1 MDNRAKHSMG
11 RLTSVLAMILVG
23 IIVIAI
29 QSATFVPSAVAVEVI
44 TEEPAEDS
52 LIRVNVLT
60 AGDAMAHLPQ
70 TQAAYNTETKEYSY
84 YEVFRWISPF
94 VNVFDISI
102 INLETTLA
110 GEPYRGYP
118 QFSAPDSYAAA
129 LHKAGFN
136 LFCLAN
142 NHSVDRYNKGIIR
155 TIDVLDSLGIR
166 HTGTFKDEIHR
177 DTTYPLM
184 LDIYGIRIAVINATY
199 GTNGLNPKPPA
210 RVNMINREEIAGDI
224 RKARDKGA
232 DVIIASIHW
241 GDEYKRFPN
250 TFQKSIARFLA
261 DNGVDVII
269 GHHPHVLQPVEWIK
283 GNLGDSIQKDV
294 FVIWSLGN
302 FYSNQRDRYRDGGM
316 FVNFDVVKNK
326 NSGVVTIE
334 NPTYYPF
341 WVWRS
346 TSPFRY
352 SLLPASMRDNLVQHY
367 SLTQNEVAAF
377 DRFIN
382 DTQEHINK
390 NGVVRQVS
398 NITKTLEIVD

>member
-1 MDNRAKHSMG
+1 MAKQEKNQAG
-11 RLTSVLAMILVG
+11 RLSSILIMILVG
-23 IIVIAI
+23 MMVITI
-29 QSATFVPSAVAVEVI
+29 QSATFVPSAVAVEVF
-44 TEEPAEDS
+44 TEEPPEDS
-52 LIRVNVLT
+52 VIWIKVLT

-94 VNVFDISI
+94 VKVFDISI

-118 QFSAPDSYAAA
+118 QFSAPDSYAAD

-155 TIDVLDSLGIR
+155 TIDVLDSLGIC
-166 HTGTFKDEIHR
+166 HTGTFKDKIHR
-177 DTTYPLM
+177 DTAYPLM
-184 LDIYGIRIAVINATY
+184 LDRHGIRIAVINATY
-199 GTNGLNPKPPA
+199 GTNGLNPKAPA
-210 RVNMINREEIAGDI
+210 MVNMINREEIAGDI
-224 RKARDKGA
+224 LKARDKGA

-250 TFQKSIARFLA
+250 TFQKSIAQFLA
-261 DNGVDVII
+261 DNGVDVIV

-283 GNLGDSIQKDV
+283 GNLGDSVHKDV

-302 FYSNQRDRYRDGGM
+302 FFSNQRDRYRDGGM
-316 FVNFDVVKNK
+316 FVNFDIVKNK

-334 NPTYYPF
+334 NPTYYPY

-346 TSPFRY
+346 TPPFRY
-352 SLLPASMRDNLVQHY
+352 SLLPASMRDSLVQHY
-367 SLTQNEVAAF
+367 SLTENETASF
-377 DRFIN
+377 GRSLG
-382 DTQEHINK
+382 DTEEHISK
-390 NGVVRQVS
+390 NGVVRLLRNVTNS
-398 NITKTLEIVD
+398 YEIIE